1 MNSRLQKIKAIV
13 VDDERKSRS
22 IVRKMLEHYCPL
34 INLVGEAS
42 SAKEGIELIQSNSP
56 ELVFLDIEMP
66 YASGF
71 DMLNE
76 LRGETN
82 FEVIFITAFDEYA
95 LKAIRAHALDYL
107 VKPISIEELVNAT
120 EHCIKVIHQRTENQ
134 RLKNLVESLQDA
146 SDDLMIT
153 VITNEGRVFV
163 KVCNIIRLEADG
175 GYTHI
180 YMVNGDHHYSSKNL
194 GEFEKAI
201 MEKELARDLYFRVHY
216 SHLINIKQIN
226 AYHSKEMEL
235 VMNDMTR
242 IKIAQRRKAQFQEV
256 LKRHQL
262 F

>member
-1 MNSRLQKIKAIV
+1 MNNKLQTIKAIV

-22 IVRKMLEHYCPL
+22 IIRKMIAHYCPL

-42 SAKEGIELIQSNSP
+42 SAKEGIELIQTHHP
-56 ELVFLDIEMP
+56 KLVFLDIEMP

-71 DMLNE
+71 DMLND
-76 LRGETN
+76 LQDTN

-95 LKAIRAHALDYL
+95 LMAIRAHALDYL

-120 EHCIKVIHQRTENQ
+120 EHCIKVINQQAENQ
-134 RLKNLVESLQDA
+134 RLKKLVESLQDT

-153 VITNEGRVFV
+153 VVTNEGRVFV

-180 YMVNGDHHYSSKNL
+180 YMVNGDRHYSSKNL

-201 MEKELARDLYFRVHY
+201 MEKKLARELYFRVHH
-216 SHLINIKQIN
+216 SHLVNIKQIN

-235 VMNDMTR
+235 VMNDMVR

-262 F
+262 I